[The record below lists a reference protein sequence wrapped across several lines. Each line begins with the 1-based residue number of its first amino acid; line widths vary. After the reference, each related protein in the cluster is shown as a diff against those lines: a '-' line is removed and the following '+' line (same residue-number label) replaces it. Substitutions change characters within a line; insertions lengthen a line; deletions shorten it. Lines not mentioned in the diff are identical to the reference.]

1 MQVSVKNGKSK
12 FGDSYFD
19 VTMNNVP
26 LVFNLT
32 NYRLNSAR
40 GVYST
45 FTIPSPKC
53 SGNLKSESVAYLEM
67 KDSINAS
74 SLYQDILLDLTN
86 LEHREVYKG
95 LCDLRLILQTTLVD
109 AIQAECAKNPNSPLA
124 QYINSSNE
132 SLKDELN
139 MMFLKNENCTKA
151 YLHMKFLPTT
161 KSYHND
167 ELVSQNFIMYKNFD
181 TRMILQLDN
190 VRIPRMRN
198 ANNKLN
204 IHLCITKQDLFE
216 V

>member
-1 MQVSVKNGKSK
+1 MQVSVKKGKSK

-19 VTMNNVP
+19 VIINNAP

-32 NYRLNSAR
+32 NFRLNSAR

-45 FTIPSPKC
+45 FITPSSKC
-53 SGNLKSESVAYLEM
+53 LGNLRSESVAYLEM
-67 KDSINAS
+67 KDSISTS

-95 LCDLRLILQTTLVD
+95 FCDLRLILQTTLVD
-109 AIQAECAKNPNSPLA
+109 AIQAECVKNTDSPLA
-124 QYINSSNE
+124 RYINSANGPI
-132 SLKDELN
+132 KDELN
-139 MMFLKNENCTKA
+139 MMFLKNEDGSKA

-167 ELVSQNFIMYKNFD
+167 ETVDQKFIMYKTFD
-181 TRMILQLDN
+181 TKLVLQLDN
-190 VRIPRMRN
+190 VRIPRVRN
-198 ANNKLN
+198 SNNKLN

-216 V
+216 I